1 MDFASYLLEKTG
13 APSLR
18 AVAVRSGIEPS
29 TLSRQLKAEP
39 KAGTVVA
46 ICRAYGLPVI
56 EAFTAAGFITE
67 SEAAAMGM
75 DAGLRQATGV
85 ELARELLRRELER
98 EAP

>member
-18 AVAVRSGIEPS
+18 AVAFRSGIEPS
-29 TLSRQLKAEP
+29 TLNRQLKAEP

-46 ICRAYGLPVI
+46 ICRAYGLSVN

-67 SEAAAMGM
+67 DEAVVMGVDAA
-75 DAGLRQATGV
+75 LRQATGA
-85 ELARELLRRELER
+85 ELARELLRRASER